1 MSCFE
6 RDARHLCAM
15 QKIMQ
20 KEAER
25 EPEAFDSGCRRFYPN
40 CMFPILTARAMC
52 CCPLAPAR
60 G

>member
-1 MSCFE
+1 
-6 RDARHLCAM
+6 M

-20 KEAER
+20 KQTEST
-25 EPEAFDSGCRRFYPN
+25 PKAFDSGSRRFYPN
-40 CMFPILTARAMC
+40 YMFPILTARAMC